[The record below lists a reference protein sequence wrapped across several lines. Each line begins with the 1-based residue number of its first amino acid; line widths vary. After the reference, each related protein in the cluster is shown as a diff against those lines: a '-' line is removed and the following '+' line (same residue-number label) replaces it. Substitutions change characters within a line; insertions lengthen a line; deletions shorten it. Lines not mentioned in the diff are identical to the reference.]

1 MNFRRSLPKKTAV
14 ERTRKPEKL
23 SRRQAAKLIYINNS
37 GRCTMLPELE
47 KESVHHDI
55 QINRNV
61 FFRFIIFD
69 FVGIKRIF
77 VLGMKRTI
85 EISLRV
91 KGVCRISIRE
101 ILIVGMFG
109 QIEFGG
115 EERTNAADLQV
126 PSSIMRKFIYKSG
139 RTQSAQGRETCP

>member
-1 MNFRRSLPKKTAV
+1 MHFRRSLPKKTAV

-23 SRRQAAKLIYINNS
+23 SRRQAAKLIYIDNS

-47 KESVHHDI
+47 KESVHYDI

-69 FVGIKRIF
+69 FVGIKRILA
-77 VLGMKRTI
+77 LGMKRTI

-91 KGVCRISIRE
+91 KGVCRIGIRE
-101 ILIVGMFG
+101 ILIS
-109 QIEFGG
+109 
-115 EERTNAADLQV
+115 RSCSKADSTPVSFSLLQ
-126 PSSIMRKFIYKSG
+126 KS
-139 RTQSAQGRETCP
+139 

>member
-1 MNFRRSLPKKTAV
+1 MHFRRSLPKKTAV

-47 KESVHHDI
+47 SVHHNI

-69 FVGIKRIF
+69 FVGIKRILA
-77 VLGMKRTI
+77 LGMKRTI

-91 KGVCRISIRE
+91 KGVCRIGIRE
-101 ILIVGMFG
+101 ILIS
-109 QIEFGG
+109 
-115 EERTNAADLQV
+115 RSCSKADSTPVSFSLLQ
-126 PSSIMRKFIYKSG
+126 KS
-139 RTQSAQGRETCP
+139 